1 MKHLVIIGAVFPE
14 PTSTAAGTRML
25 QLISLFQ
32 EMNWKISFLSAAE
45 KSKRSFDLS
54 QLNVATY
61 SITLNNDDF
70 DTLLL
75 HLTPDAVL
83 YDRFLTEE
91 QFGWRVSE
99 KLPNA
104 LTILDTEDLHFLRHS
119 RADAFKKQIPW
130 NKDMLFGSP
139 TFFREMAAIHRCDI
153 SLIISDEEMN
163 LLTQTFHLPLSQLI
177 YLPLF
182 AKFNTETPHYEHR
195 KDFLSIGNFLHEP
208 NWYTVLELKRIWKN
222 IKKEIPEAE
231 LHIYGAYPPPKAY
244 QLHNPNEGFI
254 IQGSADSVE
263 EIFKKYRVLLAP
275 IPFGAG
281 IKGKLLD
288 AMQFGLPSVTSSI
301 GAEGMHIASNDE
313 TPFWNGC
320 ICDNDDD
327 FIRKSID
334 VYQNPTL
341 WKKFQQNGKVI
352 IDEKFRKERYSN
364 AFKERITKILNQ
376 IHPHR
381 TSHYLGLLFRH
392 HTLQS
397 TKYLSKW
404 IMEKNK
410 NRAE

>member
-1 MKHLVIIGAVFPE
+1 MKHLVIIGTVFPE

-45 KSKRSFDLS
+45 KSERSFDLS

-70 DTLLL
+70 DKLLL

-91 QFGWRVSE
+91 QFGWRVTE

-104 LTILDTEDLHFLRHS
+104 ITILDTEDLHFLRRS

-139 TFFREMAAIHRCDI
+139 TFFREMAAIYRCDI

-163 LLTQTFHLPLSQLI
+163 LLTETFHIPLSQLI

-182 AKFNTETPHYEHR
+182 AKFNTETPDYEDR
-195 KDFLSIGNFLHEP
+195 KDFVSIGNFLHEP

-254 IQGSADSVE
+254 IQGSTDSVE

-301 GAEGMHIASNDE
+301 GAEGMQIASNDE
-313 TPFWNGC
+313 TPFWNGY

-341 WKKFQQNGKVI
+341 WKKFQQNGKII
-352 IDEKFRKERYSN
+352 IDEKFRKELYFD
-364 AFKERITKILNQ
+364 AFKKRISKILNQ
-376 IHPHR
+376 IHQHR

-410 NRAE
+410 KDI